1 MDKQAMA
8 LHDKERKRKDMKNG
22 FRLWNNITGWAVFAV
37 SLVIYLLTIEP
48 TVSFWDCGEFILC
61 SYRLEVGH
69 PPGAPFFLLL
79 GRFFTLF
86 AGGDTSKVAMMVNI
100 LSAFASAFTILF
112 LFWSITRLVR
122 LATGDDETVS
132 GGKALAILAAGTIG
146 ALAYAFSDT
155 FWFSAV
161 EGEVYATSSL
171 FTAVV
176 FWAMLRWYDEAD
188 DPHSGRWI
196 ILIAYLMGLSIG
208 VHLLN
213 LLALPVIVLLWYFR
227 KHKVSARGS
236 LYSVLAGFLI
246 LGVLNFVFVPG
257 VAKVAGWFELFFVNT
272 LGLPYNTGLYI
283 YLIIMTCLIAGGIW
297 YSLRK
302 GKKVLNFAMTV
313 VAVLILGY
321 SSFALIIIRANA
333 HPPMNQNDPSDVFSF
348 IYYINRS
355 QYPRAP
361 FLYGNYY
368 SAPVTGLDR
377 KVGGY
382 NKKDGRYEPYYTT
395 DYRYDRRFMTIFPR
409 MYSSDPGHI
418 REYEYWGKIKGKKV
432 TIRSGQGSEQ
442 AVIPTFGENLRFFF
456 RYQVGVM
463 YMRYFMW
470 NFSGRQNDVQG
481 NGNVMDGNWISGIPF
496 IDNPRLG
503 DQSLLPEENRNN
515 PARNTYF
522 LLPLLAGL
530 AGLYWQ
536 YRRDGKGF
544 SLVVLLFL
552 MTGLA
557 IVTYLNQ
564 NPSQPRE
571 RDYAYAGSFYAF
583 AIWIGMCVMLL
594 YDVFK
599 KVMKDFPAA
608 ILPSVVLLAAV
619 PLLMIIRNY
628 DDHDRSDRYTARDIA
643 SNYLASVDENAVLL
657 TYGDNDSFPLWYIQD
672 VEGYRTDV
680 RVANLS
686 YLQSGFYIETMSRKA
701 FESDALPFTLPVEKY
716 IEGERVQLPVEELIK
731 EPTPIRKVMEFA
743 GSDDPK
749 AKVDLSGRGDFFN
762 FIPVKEFIVDVDSA
776 HVIATGAV
784 RPYHADRMVKPLIWK
799 FSNSMAIKDDL
810 ALMDFIAGNNWNR
823 PLYYSVT
830 VPASTYIGLEK
841 YFILEGMAYRVSPIR
856 IDQPGQGEEGMVDTR
871 EMYENMMNSFRWG
884 NADKEGVYLDENNR
898 RMFDV
903 FRRQFAKLA
912 KALVAEG
919 DTLKAVAAI
928 QKGLSIVPPEK
939 MPYDYFS
946 ADLGEALAMAGKKE
960 DAEKLFSEI
969 VDNSVSVLS
978 FIASLPEEKSYG
990 IDYNASVSLQALLDV
1005 YRLASGHG
1013 MADLAARAS
1022 GELNRFYGE
1031 MPER

>member
-1 MDKQAMA
+1 MGKHAVA
-8 LHDKERKRKDMKNG
+8 LYNKERKREKMTNG
-22 FRLWNNITGWAVFAV
+22 FRLWNNITGWAVFAL
-37 SLVIYLLTIEP
+37 SLLVYLLTIEP

-122 LATGDDETVS
+122 LATGDDLTVR
-132 GGKALAILAAGTIG
+132 GGKAFAILASGAAG

-171 FTAVV
+171 FTAAV

-213 LLALPVIVLLWYFR
+213 LLALPVIVLIWYFR
-227 KHKVSARGS
+227 KYKATTKGVIWA
-236 LYSVLAGFLI
+236 LLAGFLI
-246 LGVLNFVFVPG
+246 LGVLNFIFVPG
-257 VAKVAGWFELFFVNT
+257 VVEVAGWFELFFVNT

-283 YLIIMTCLIAGGIW
+283 YLLFFTAATVAGIW
-297 YSLRK
+297 YSMKK
-302 GKKVLNFAMTV
+302 GKKILNFVMTV
-313 VAVLILGY
+313 IAVLMLGY

-348 IYYINRS
+348 IYYINRT

-361 FLYGNYY
+361 FLYGHYY
-368 SAPVTGLDR
+368 SAPVTGIEK

-382 NKKDGRYEPYYTT
+382 NKKEGKYVPYYTT
-395 DYRYDRRFMTIFPR
+395 EYEYDKRFMTIFPR
-409 MYSSDPGHI
+409 MYSSEPDHI
-418 REYEYWGKIKGKKV
+418 RQYEYWGKVKGKKV
-432 TIRSGQGSEQ
+432 TLRSGSGSEQ

-496 IDNPRLG
+496 LDNTRLG
-503 DQSLLPEENRNN
+503 DQSLLPDENRNN
-515 PARNTYF
+515 PARNAYY

-530 AGLYWQ
+530 AGIWWQ
-536 YRRDGKGF
+536 YRRDPRGL
-544 SLVVLLFL
+544 SLVAVLFL

-557 IVTYLNQ
+557 IVLYLNQ

-583 AIWIGMCVMLL
+583 AVWIGMSVMLL
-594 YDVFK
+594 YELLR
-599 KVMKDFPAA
+599 KVTREYPSA
-608 ILPSVVLLAAV
+608 ILPAALIIAAV

-643 SNYLASVDENAVLL
+643 ANYLSSVDQNAVLL

-701 FESDALPFTLPVEKY
+701 WDSDALPFTLPYEKY
-716 IEGERVQLPVEELIK
+716 IEGERVQLPVEEMIK
-731 EPTPIRKVMEFA
+731 EPTPIRKVMEFV

-749 AKVDLSGRGDFFN
+749 AKVDLSGRGDYFN

-784 RPYHADRMVKPLIWK
+784 RPYHADRMLSPLIWK

-810 ALMDFIAGNNWNR
+810 AVMDFVAGNNWER

-830 VPASTYIGLEK
+830 VPASTYIGLQDH
-841 YFILEGMAYRVSPIR
+841 FILEGMAYRVSPVR
-856 IDQPGQGEEGMVDTR
+856 IDPPVQGETGMVDTR
-871 EMYENMMNSFRWG
+871 EMYENMINNFRWG

-898 RMFDV
+898 RMIDV
-903 FRRQFAKLA
+903 FRRQFARLA
-912 KALVAEG
+912 IALVAEG
-919 DTLKAVAAI
+919 DTVRAIAAVE
-928 QKGLSIVPPEK
+928 KGMSIVPPDK

-946 ADLGEALAMAGKKE
+946 SDLGEALALAGKTE
-960 DAEKLFSEI
+960 DAEKLFREI
-969 VDNSVSVLS
+969 VSNSLTSLS
-978 FIASLPEEKSYG
+978 FIAALPDEKSYG
-990 IDYNASVSLQALLDV
+990 LDFNASVSLQALLDI
-1005 YRLASGHG
+1005 YRLATRFG
-1013 MADLAARAS
+1013 MTELSSTAS
-1022 GELNRFYGE
+1022 SELNRFYGE
-1031 MPER
+1031 MPVR

>member
-1 MDKQAMA
+1 MDKQTVAIYY
-8 LHDKERKRKDMKNG
+8 KERNIKEMKNG

-69 PPGAPFFLLL
+69 PPGAPLFLLL

-122 LATGDDETVS
+122 LATGDDITVS
-132 GGKALAILAAGTIG
+132 GGKALAILASGVIG

-161 EGEVYATSSL
+161 EGEVYGTSSL
-171 FTAVV
+171 FTAAVV
-176 FWAMLRWYDEAD
+176 WAILRWYDEAD
-188 DPHSGRWI
+188 DSRSGRWI

-227 KHKVSARGS
+227 KHKTTTRGVIYA
-236 LYSVLAGFLI
+236 LLAGFMI

-272 LGLPYNTGLYI
+272 IGLPYNTGLYI
-283 YLIIMTCLIAGGIW
+283 YLIILTGLVAGGIW
-297 YSLRK
+297 YSLKK
-302 GKKVLNFAMTV
+302 GRVILNFVMTII
-313 VAVLILGY
+313 AVLILGY

-368 SAPVTGLDR
+368 SAPVTGLD
-377 KVGGY
+377 KKIGGY

-395 DYRYDRRFMTIFPR
+395 EYRYDKRFMTIFPR

-418 REYEYWGKIKGKKV
+418 REYEYWGKIKGRKV
-432 TIRSGQGSEQ
+432 TVRSGQGSEQ
-442 AVIPTFGENLRFFF
+442 VTLPTFGENMRFFF

-496 IDNPRLG
+496 IDNARLG
-503 DQSLLPEENRNN
+503 DQSMLPEENRNN
-515 PARNTYF
+515 PARNAYF

-530 AGLYWQ
+530 AGIYWQ
-536 YRRDGKGF
+536 YKRDGKGF
-544 SLVVLLFL
+544 SLVMLLFL

-583 AIWIGMCVMLL
+583 AIWIGMSVMLL
-594 YDVFK
+594 YELLK
-599 KVMKDFPAA
+599 KLMKDYPAA
-608 ILPSVVLLAAV
+608 ILPSAVLMAAV
-619 PLLMIIRNY
+619 PVLMIIRNW

-701 FESDALPFTLPVEKY
+701 FKSDALPFTLPVEKY
-716 IEGERVQLPVEELIK
+716 IEGERVQLPVEDLIK
-731 EPTPIRKVMEFA
+731 EPTPIRKVIDFV

-749 AKVDLSGRGDFFN
+749 ARVDLSGRGDFFN
-762 FIPVKEFIVDVDSA
+762 FIPVREFIVDVDSA

-784 RPYHADRMVKPLIWK
+784 RPYHADRMLKPMIWK
-799 FSNSMAIKDDL
+799 FSNNMAIKDDL
-810 ALMDFIAGNNWNR
+810 AVMDFIAGNNWNR

-830 VPASTYIGLEK
+830 VPASTYIGLEQ

-856 IDQPGQGEEGMVDTR
+856 IDQPGQGETGMVDTR
-871 EMYENMMNSFRWG
+871 EMYENMMNDFRWG
-884 NADKEGVYLDENNR
+884 NAEKDGVYLDENNR

-912 KALVAEG
+912 MALVAEG
-919 DTLKAVAAI
+919 DTARAVAAI
-928 QKGLSIVPPEK
+928 HKGLSIVPPEK
-939 MPYDYFS
+939 MPYDYFTS
-946 ADLGEALAMAGKKE
+946 DLGDALALAGRKAE
-960 DAEKLFSEI
+960 AEKLFTEI

-978 FIASLPEEKSYG
+978 FIAALPDEKSYG

-1005 YRLASGHG
+1005 YRLGSRYG
-1013 MADLAARAS
+1013 MTDLAARAS

>member
-1 MDKQAMA
+1 MV
-8 LHDKERKRKDMKNG
+8 KE

-37 SLVIYLLTIEP
+37 SLVVYLMTIEP

-112 LFWSITRLVR
+112 LFWSVTRLIR
-122 LATGDDETVS
+122 LATGDGAAVT
-132 GGKALAILAAGTIG
+132 GGRAIAILASGATG

-171 FTAVV
+171 FTAAV
-176 FWAMLRWYDEAD
+176 FWAILRWYDEAD
-188 DPHSGRWI
+188 SPHANRWI
-196 ILIAYLMGLSIG
+196 VLIFYLMGLSIG

-213 LLALPVIVLLWYFR
+213 LLTLPVLVLLWYFR
-227 KHKVSARGS
+227 KYRATGRGVVYAVILS
-236 LYSVLAGFLI
+236 FLL
-246 LGVLNFVFVPG
+246 LGVLNFLFIPG

-272 LGLPYNTGLYI
+272 LGLPFNTGLYI
-283 YLIIMTCLIAGGIW
+283 YLLVLAGVIVSGIW
-297 YSLRK
+297 YSLK
-302 GKKVLNFAMTV
+302 NNKIILNHVMTV

-348 IYYINRS
+348 IYYINRT
-355 QYPRAP
+355 QYGRVPIV
-361 FLYGNYY
+361 YGHYY
-368 SAPVTGLDR
+368 SAPVTGVTK
-377 KVGGY
+377 KVAGY
-382 NKKDGRYEPYYTT
+382 NKKDGKYEPYFLSEYE
-395 DYRYDRRFMTIFPR
+395 YDERFMTIFPR
-409 MYSSDPGHI
+409 MYSSDPDHI
-418 REYEYWGKIKGKKV
+418 SQYEYWGKVRGRKV
-432 TIRSGQGSEQ
+432 SVRSGSGSEQ
-442 AVIPTFGENLRFFF
+442 VTLPTFGQNLRFFF

-463 YMRYFMW
+463 YARYFMW
-470 NFSGRQNDVQG
+470 NFAGRQNDVQG

-496 IDNPRLG
+496 IDNSRLG
-503 DQSLLPEENRNN
+503 DQSLLPPENLNS
-515 PARNTYF
+515 PARNRYY

-530 AGLYWQ
+530 AGIIWQ
-536 YRRDGKGF
+536 YRRDRKGL
-544 SLVVLLFL
+544 SLVALLFL

-583 AIWIGMCVMLL
+583 AIWIGMGVMML
-594 YDVFK
+594 YDLLR
-599 KVMKDFPAA
+599 KVMKEYPSAIAPAILLMAA
-608 ILPSVVLLAAV
+608 I
-619 PLLMIIRNY
+619 PLLMLLQNY

-643 SNYLASVDENAVLL
+643 ANYLSTVDENAILL

-672 VEGYRTDV
+672 VEGFRTDV

-701 FESDALPFTLPVEKY
+701 FESDPLPFTLHYEKY
-716 IEGERVQLPVEELIK
+716 VEGERVQMPVEDLIK
-731 EPTPIRKVMEFA
+731 EPTPIRKVIEFV

-762 FIPVKEFIVDVDSA
+762 FIPVRDFIIDVDSA

-784 RPYHADRMVKPLIWK
+784 RPYHADRLISPMIWRFKGSMV
-799 FSNSMAIKDDL
+799 IKDDL
-810 ALMDFIAGNNWNR
+810 AVMDIMAGNNWER
-823 PLYYSVT
+823 PLYYAVT
-830 VPASTYIGLEK
+830 VPASNYIGLED
-841 YFILEGMAYRVSPIR
+841 FFLLEGMAYRVSPVR
-856 IDQPGQGEEGMVDTR
+856 IDPPAGGETGMVDTE
-871 EMYENMMNSFRWG
+871 EMYENMMNRFRWG
-884 NADKEGVYLDENNR
+884 NAGEEDVYLDENNR

-903 FRRQFAKLA
+903 FRRQFARLA
-912 KALVAEG
+912 RALVLEG
-919 DTLKAVAAI
+919 DTVRALAAVE
-928 QKGLSIVPPEK
+928 KGMSIVPPEK

-946 ADLGEALAMAGKKE
+946 SDLGEALAMAGKKE
-960 DAEKLFSEI
+960 DAEEMFNAI
-969 VDNSVSVLS
+969 ADNAL
-978 FIASLPEEKSYG
+978 ASLVFISTLPEDKTYG
-990 IDYNASVSLQALLDV
+990 LDFTISVSLQALLDA
-1005 YRLASGHG
+1005 YRMAVRFDMPELAV
-1013 MADLAARAS
+1013 RAS
-1022 GELNRFYGE
+1022 GELNKYYGE
-1031 MPER
+1031 VPLR

>member
-1 MDKQAMA
+1 MTK
-8 LHDKERKRKDMKNG
+8 G
-22 FRLWNNITGWAVFAV
+22 FRLWNNLTGWAVFAL
-37 SLVIYLLTIEP
+37 SLLVYLLTIEP

-79 GRFFTLF
+79 GRFFTFF

-112 LFWSITRLVR
+112 LFWTITRLIR
-122 LATGDDETVS
+122 LATGDNESVS
-132 GGKALAILAAGTIG
+132 GGRAFAILGAGIAG

-171 FTAVV
+171 FTAAV

-227 KHKVSARGS
+227 KHTATAKGIITS
-236 LYSVLAGFLI
+236 LVAGFLI
-246 LGVLNFVFVPG
+246 LGVLNFIFVPG
-257 VAKVAGWFELFFVNT
+257 VAKIAGWFELFFVNT

-283 YLIIMTCLIAGGIW
+283 YLVILTGLIVAGIW
-297 YSLRK
+297 YSLKK
-302 GKKVLNFAMTV
+302 GRKVLNFVMTV
-313 VAVLILGY
+313 IAVLMLGY

-348 IYYINRS
+348 LYYINRS

-361 FLYGNYY
+361 FLYGHYY
-368 SAPVTGLDR
+368 SAPVTGIDK

-382 NKKDGRYEPYYTT
+382 NKKDGRYEPYYMT
-395 DYRYDRRFMTIFPR
+395 DYTYDKRFMTLFPR
-409 MYSSDPGHI
+409 MYSTDPDHI
-418 REYEYWGKIKGKKV
+418 RQYEYWGKIKGKKV
-432 TIRSGQGSEQ
+432 TLRSGGGSEQ
-442 AVIPTFGENLRFFF
+442 VVLPTFGENLRFFF

-515 PARNTYF
+515 PARNAYY

-530 AGLYWQ
+530 AGIWWH
-536 YRRDGKGF
+536 YRRDGKGLT
-544 SLVVLLFL
+544 LVVVLFL

-564 NPSQPRE
+564 YPSQPRE

-583 AIWIGMCVMLL
+583 TIWIGMSVMLI
-594 YDVFK
+594 YDLLRK
-599 KVMKDFPAA
+599 LMKEYPAA
-608 ILPSVVLLAAV
+608 VIPSALIMAAV
-619 PLLMIIRNY
+619 PLLMLIRNY

-643 SNYLASVDENAVLL
+643 SNYLASVDQNAVLL

-701 FESDALPFTLPVEKY
+701 FESDPLPFTLPYEKY
-716 IEGERVQLPVEELIK
+716 IEGERVQLPVEDLIK
-731 EPTPIRKVMEFA
+731 EPTPIRKVIEFA

-749 AKVDLSGRGDFFN
+749 AKIDLSGRGDYFN
-762 FIPVKEFIVDVDSA
+762 FIPVREFIIDVDSA
-776 HVIATGAV
+776 NVIATGAV
-784 RPYHADRMVKPLIWK
+784 RSYHADRMLRPMIWK
-799 FSNSMAIKDDL
+799 FSSNMAIKDDL
-810 ALMDFIAGNNWNR
+810 AVMDFIAGNNWER

-830 VPASTYIGLEK
+830 VPASTYIGLED
-841 YFILEGMAYRVSPIR
+841 FFVLEGMAFRVSPII
-856 IDQPGQGEEGMVDTR
+856 IDPPQPGETGMVDTQ
-871 EMYENMMNSFRWG
+871 EMYENMMTNFRWG
-884 NADKEGVYLDENNR
+884 NAEKEGVYLDENNR

-919 DTLKAVAAI
+919 DTVRAVAAI
-928 QKGLSIVPPEK
+928 EKGMAIVPPEK
-939 MPYDYFS
+939 MPFDYFS
-946 ADLGEALAMAGKKE
+946 CDLAEALAVAGKKE
-960 DAEKLFSEI
+960 EAEKLFREI
-969 VDNSVSVLS
+969 IDNSLASLG
-978 FIASLPEEKSYG
+978 FIAALPDNRSYG
-990 IDYNASVSLQALLDV
+990 LEFNASVSLQALLDI
-1005 YRLASGHG
+1005 YRLATGFGMTELAETASSG
-1013 MADLAARAS
+1013 
-1022 GELNRFYGE
+1022 LNRYYGE
-1031 MPER
+1031 VPVR

>member
-1 MDKQAMA
+1 
-8 LHDKERKRKDMKNG
+8 MKKG
-22 FRLWNNITGWAVFAV
+22 FGLWNNITGWAVFAV
-37 SLVIYLLTIEP
+37 SLVIYLMTIEP

-61 SYRLEVGH
+61 SFRLEVGH

-79 GRFFTLF
+79 GRFFSLF

-122 LATGDDETVS
+122 LATGDGPEIT
-132 GGKALAILAAGTIG
+132 GGKAFAILAAGAIG
-146 ALAYAFSDT
+146 GLAYAFSDT

-161 EGEVYATSSL
+161 EGEVYGTSSL
-171 FTAVV
+171 FTAAVV
-176 FWAMLRWYDEAD
+176 WAILRWYDEAD

-227 KHKVSARGS
+227 KHTVTTRGVIWA
-236 LYSVLAGFLI
+236 LLAGFLL

-257 VAKVAGWFELFFVNT
+257 VAKVAGWFELFFVNS

-283 YLIIMTCLIAGGIW
+283 YLVILTGLIAGGIW
-297 YSLRK
+297 YSLKK
-302 GKKVLNFAMTV
+302 GKKILNFAMTV
-313 VAVLILGY
+313 IAVLILGY

-368 SAPVTGLDR
+368 SAPVTGLD
-377 KVGGY
+377 KKIGGY

-395 DYRYDRRFMTIFPR
+395 EYQYDKRFMTIFPR

-418 REYEYWGKIKGKKV
+418 REYEYWGKVKGTKV
-432 TIRSGQGSEQ
+432 TIRSGQESEQ
-442 AVIPTFGENLRFFF
+442 AVIPSFGENLRFFF

-470 NFSGRQNDVQG
+470 NFAGRQNDVQG

-496 IDNPRLG
+496 IDNARLG
-503 DQSLLPEENRNN
+503 DQSLLPEDNRNN
-515 PARNTYF
+515 PARNKYF

-530 AGLYWQ
+530 AGIYWQ
-536 YRRDGKGF
+536 YRRDRKGL
-544 SLVVLLFL
+544 SLVALLFL

-583 AIWIGMCVMLL
+583 AIWIGMSVMLL
-594 YDVFK
+594 YELLRKF
-599 KVMKDFPAA
+599 MKEYPAA
-608 ILPSVVLLAAV
+608 FIPAAVLMSAV
-619 PLLMIIRNY
+619 PLLMIVQNY

-643 SNYLASVDENAVLL
+643 SNYLSSVDENAVLL

-672 VEGYRTDV
+672 VEGFRTDV

-701 FESDALPFTLPVEKY
+701 FESDPLPFTLPVEKY

-731 EPTPIRKVMEFA
+731 EPTPIRKVVEFA

-762 FIPVKEFIVDVDSA
+762 FIPVREFIVDVDSA

-784 RPYHADRMVKPLIWK
+784 RPWHADRMLKPMVWK

-810 ALMDFIAGNNWNR
+810 AVIDFMAGNNWER

-830 VPASTYIGLEK
+830 VPASTYIGLEQ
-841 YFILEGMAYRVSPIR
+841 YFILEGMAYRVSPVR
-856 IDQPGQGEEGMVDTR
+856 IDPPGQGETGMVDTR
-871 EMYENMMNSFRWG
+871 EMYENMMNKFRWG
-884 NADKEGVYLDENNR
+884 NAEKEGVYLDENNR

-919 DTLKAVAAI
+919 DTARAVAAV
-928 QKGLSIVPPEK
+928 QKGLSIVPPDK

-946 ADLGEALAMAGKKE
+946 TDLGDALAMAGRKK
-960 DAEKLFSEI
+960 DAEKLFTTI
-969 VDNSVSVLS
+969 VDNSVATLS
-978 FIASLPEEKSYG
+978 FIAGLPEEKSYG
-990 IDYNASVSLQALLDV
+990 IDFNASVSLQALLDV
-1005 YRLASGHG
+1005 YRLATRYG
-1013 MADLAARAS
+1013 MTELAERAS
-1022 GELNRFYGE
+1022 GDLNRFYGE
-1031 MPER
+1031 MPAR

>member
-1 MDKQAMA
+1 MGEHAVAICNQ
-8 LHDKERKRKDMKNG
+8 ERKREKMTKG
-22 FRLWNNITGWAVFAV
+22 FRMLNNLTGWAVFAL
-37 SLVIYLLTIEP
+37 SLLIYLLTIEP

-100 LSAFASAFTILF
+100 LSAFASAFTVLF
-112 LFWSITRLVR
+112 LFWSITRLIR
-122 LATGDDETVS
+122 LATGDDLTVK
-132 GGKALAILAAGTIG
+132 GGKAFAILAAGATG

-171 FTAVV
+171 FTAAV
-176 FWAMLRWYDEAD
+176 FWAILRWYDEAD

-227 KHKVSARGS
+227 KHTATTKGVIWA
-236 LYSVLAGFLI
+236 LLAGFLI
-246 LGVLNFVFVPG
+246 LGVLNFIFVPG
-257 VAKVAGWFELFFVNT
+257 VVKVAGWFELFFVNT

-283 YLIIMTCLIAGGIW
+283 YLILLTGLIVAGIW
-297 YSLRK
+297 YSLKK
-302 GKKVLNFAMTV
+302 GRKVLNFAMTV
-313 VAVLILGY
+313 IAVLMLGY

-348 IYYINRS
+348 IYYINRT

-361 FLYGNYY
+361 FLYGHYY
-368 SAPVTGLDR
+368 SAPVTGID
-377 KVGGY
+377 KKIGGY

-395 DYRYDRRFMTIFPR
+395 EYKYDKRFMTIFPR
-409 MYSSDPGHI
+409 MYSSEPDHI
-418 REYEYWGKIKGKKV
+418 RQYEYWGKVRGKKV
-432 TIRSGQGSEQ
+432 TVRSGGGNEQ
-442 AVIPTFGENLRFFF
+442 AILPTFGENLRYFF

-463 YMRYFMW
+463 YGRYFMW

-496 IDNPRLG
+496 VDNPRLG

-530 AGLYWQ
+530 AGMWWQ
-536 YRRDGKGF
+536 YRRDPKGL
-544 SLVVLLFL
+544 SLVLLLFL

-564 NPSQPRE
+564 SPSQPRE

-583 AIWIGMCVMLL
+583 AVWIGMSVMLI
-594 YDVFK
+594 YDLLRRF
-599 KVMKDFPAA
+599 MKEYPAA
-608 ILPSVVLLAAV
+608 VIPSALIMAAV
-619 PLLMIIRNY
+619 PLLMIMRNY

-643 SNYLASVDENAVLL
+643 ANYLSSVDQNAVLL

-701 FESDALPFTLPVEKY
+701 FESDPLPFTLSPEKY
-716 IEGERVQLPVEELIK
+716 IEGERVQLPVEEMIK
-731 EPTPIRKVMEFA
+731 EPIPIRKVMEFV

-749 AKVDLSGRGDFFN
+749 AKMDLSGRGDFFN
-762 FIPVKEFIVDVDSA
+762 FIPVKEFIVDVDSS

-784 RPYHADRMVKPLIWK
+784 RPYHADRMLKPLLWK

-810 ALMDFIAGNNWNR
+810 AVMDFIAGNNWER

-830 VPASTYIGLEK
+830 VPASTYIGLEEF
-841 YFILEGMAYRVSPIR
+841 YILEGMAYRVSPVR
-856 IDQPGQGEEGMVDTR
+856 IDPPAPGETGMVDTR

-884 NADKEGVYLDENNR
+884 NAEKEGVYLDENNR
-898 RMFDV
+898 RMIDV

-919 DTLKAVAAI
+919 DTIKAIAAVE
-928 QKGLSIVPPEK
+928 KGLAIVPPEK

-946 ADLGEALAMAGKKE
+946 IDLGEALAMTGKKE
-960 DAEKLFSEI
+960 EAEKLLTEI
-969 VDNSVSVLS
+969 VDNSLASLS
-978 FIASLPEEKSYG
+978 FIAALPDEKSYG
-990 IDYNASVSLQALLDV
+990 LDFNASVSLQALLDI
-1005 YRLASGHG
+1005 YRMASRFG
-1013 MADLAARAS
+1013 MTELSATAS
-1022 GELNRFYGE
+1022 AELNRYYGE
-1031 MPER
+1031 VPVR

>member
-1 MDKQAMA
+1 MA
-8 LHDKERKRKDMKNG
+8 VYNQERNREKMKKE

-69 PPGAPFFLLL
+69 PPGAPLFLILA
-79 GRFFTLF
+79 RFFTLF

-100 LSAFASAFTILF
+100 LSALASAFTILF
-112 LFWSITRLVR
+112 LFWTITRLVR
-122 LATGDDETVS
+122 LATGEGEGVK
-132 GGKALAILAAGTIG
+132 GGKAVAILAAGAVG
-146 ALAYAFSDT
+146 GLAYAFSDT

-171 FTAVV
+171 FTAAV

-188 DPHSGRWI
+188 DPRSGRWI

-227 KHKVSARGS
+227 KHNPTTKGVIIA
-236 LYSVLAGFLI
+236 LLAGSLI
-246 LGVLNFVFVPG
+246 LGILNFVFVPG

-272 LGLPYNTGLYI
+272 LGLPYNTGLYL
-283 YLIIMTCLIAGGIW
+283 YLILLAGIIIWGIW
-297 YSLRK
+297 YSLKRE
-302 GKKVLNFAMTV
+302 KKILNFVMTV
-313 VAVLILGY
+313 VAVLMLGY
-321 SSFALIIIRANA
+321 SSFAMIIIRANA

-361 FLYGNYY
+361 FLYGHYY
-368 SAPVTGLDR
+368 SAPVTGIE
-377 KVGGY
+377 KKIGGY
-382 NKKDGRYEPYYTT
+382 NKENGKYVPYYQTE
-395 DYRYDRRFMTIFPR
+395 YKYDRRFNTVFPR
-409 MYSSDPGHI
+409 MYSTEPEHI
-418 REYEYWGKIKGKKV
+418 KQYEYWGKIRGNKV
-432 TIRSGQGSEQ
+432 SVRSGQGTEQ
-442 AVIPTFGENLRFFF
+442 VTIPTFGENLRFFF

-470 NFSGRQNDVQG
+470 NFSGRQNDIQG

-496 IDNPRLG
+496 IDNARLG
-503 DQSLLPEENRNN
+503 DQSLLPYDHRNN
-515 PARNTYF
+515 PARNYYY
-522 LLPLLAGL
+522 LLPLFAGL
-530 AGLYWQ
+530 AGLFWQ
-536 YRRDGKGF
+536 YRRDRKGF
-544 SLVVLLFL
+544 SLVMLLFL

-564 NPSQPRE
+564 SPSQPRE

-583 AIWIGMCVMLL
+583 AVWIGMSVILAYESL
-594 YDVFK
+594 R
-599 KVMKDFPAA
+599 KVMKEYPSA
-608 ILPSVVLLAAV
+608 IIPSLLILAAV
-619 PLLMIIRNY
+619 PVLMIIRNY

-643 SNYLASVDENAVLL
+643 SNYLASVDRNAVLL
-657 TYGDNDSFPLWYIQD
+657 TYGDNDSFPLWYVQD

-701 FESDALPFTLPVEKY
+701 FDSDPLPFTLSPDKY
-716 IEGERVQLPVEELIK
+716 IEGERVQLPVEDLIK
-731 EPTPIRKVMEFA
+731 EPTPIKMVMDFV

-762 FIPVKEFIVDVDSA
+762 YIPVREFIVDVDSA

-784 RPYHADRMVKPLIWK
+784 RPYHADRMLKPMFWK

-810 ALMDFIAGNNWNR
+810 AVMDFIAGNNWNR

-830 VPASTYIGLEK
+830 VPASTYTGLEQF
-841 YFILEGMAYRVSPIR
+841 FILEGMAYRVSPVR
-856 IDQPGQGEEGMVDTR
+856 IDPPAPGETGMVDTH
-871 EMYENMMNSFRWG
+871 EMYEKMMNGFRWG
-884 NADKEGVYLDENNR
+884 NAEKEGVYLDENNR

-919 DTLKAVAAI
+919 DTVRALAAAER
-928 QKGLSIVPPEK
+928 GLNIVPPDK

-946 ADLGEALAMAGKKE
+946 SDLGEALAMAGKRTE
-960 DAEKLFSEI
+960 AETLFNTI
-969 VDNSVSVLS
+969 IDNSVATLN
-978 FIASLPEEKSYG
+978 FIAALPDRKMYG
-990 IDYNASVSLQALLDV
+990 IDFNASVSLQAILDI
-1005 YRLASGHG
+1005 YRMASRFG
-1013 MADLAARAS
+1013 MTDVAARAS

-1031 MPER
+1031 VPVR